1 MTLDFFIDP
10 SGIEQIKNHQ
20 CLSLEAELMK
30 EDNFLPAV
38 GFLLVCAFLPLLFLT
53 FMGCATPNLQVPKP
67 LPPIVKEYKHTSI
80 SGGIAGMKNTGV
92 NLEPGE
98 IYSILATG
106 SIDFWPRVTGYS
118 LSYGAPVDFKYHD
131 VRPELGW
138 PLIVRVG
145 EAPAFYP
152 FYNRNGFSRTN
163 YQSGP
168 IYLGYRSGKVNA
180 YGVPRNP
187 DEYRDDRG
195 AFSVDI
201 FVWKEADWVQIADF
215 LFQVVRKDPGNKPVA
230 DAHEEAERY
239 ASIERAEKQAAKEIE
254 KTEQQI
260 SELKKEPEPAG
271 KPVAQPS
278 PGEQQPTEA
287 LYKEDRIAQLQA
299 RLEKLVESQAQLEEM
314 KKELEEEKK
323 KTSHL
328 AEELGEKEKREQELL
343 TQLAQGAKNPP
354 VIMIA
359 SPKDGGT
366 LETKSTVLAGVVED
380 EQGIED
386 MEILIN
392 GKPMEQKAGRGL
404 RPQENAPS
412 RRIEFNEPISLQS
425 GENRIRVRAVNLGGF
440 ASEKTLVVKHVEL
453 RKNIWA
459 VVVGIND
466 YPHTR
471 RLKWAVNDA
480 KAFYRHL
487 VGVIQVPE
495 ENVTLLLNQDAS
507 LSRLRSTMGTHLK
520 KMAGKQ
526 DMVIIYFAGH
536 GATEKDVL
544 SPDGDGLEKYI
555 LPYDVDPEDLYASAL
570 PMREVSHIFY
580 RIQSQ
585 RIIFIADACY
595 SGASGGRTI
604 SLSGIRANIS
614 DAFLDRIATGK
625 GTVIMT
631 ASGANEVSAEEEKLQ
646 HGVFTFYLLEGLTG
660 AADADKDGLITV
672 DEIYQYVSVQVP
684 RATGQEQHPVKK
696 GMVEGRLILGI
707 IR

>member
-1 MTLDFFIDP
+1 
-10 SGIEQIKNHQ
+10 
-20 CLSLEAELMK
+20 MK
-30 EDNFLPAV
+30 KDNFLPA
-38 GFLLVCAFLPLLFLT
+38 GRYLLICAFLTLLLLT
-53 FMGCATPNLQVPKP
+53 LLGCATPSIQLPKP
-67 LPPIVKEYKHTSI
+67 LPPIVKEYKHTTVV
-80 SGGIAGMKNTGV
+80 GGSPGMKNTGV
-92 NLEPGE
+92 YLKPGDV
-98 IYSILATG
+98 YSILATG
-106 SIDFWPRVTGYS
+106 RIDYWGRRIM
-118 LSYGAPVDFKYHD
+118 SYPGAQAPPGFKYHD
-131 VRPELGW
+131 VRPEMGW
-138 PLIVRVG
+138 PLLVRIG
-145 EAPAFYP
+145 EHYTFNP
-152 FYNRNGFSRTN
+152 FYNRNGISRDVSQKTTLFG
-163 YQSGP
+163 YL
-168 IYLGYRSGKVNA
+168 YLGYRSGPMTA
-180 YGVPRNP
+180 AGEPLRP
-187 DEYRDDRG
+187 DEYKDDVG

-201 FVWKEADWVQIADF
+201 IVYKEADWIKIADF
-215 LFQVVRKDPGNKPVA
+215 LSQVVRKDPGNKPVA
-230 DAHEEAERY
+230 EAHEEAEKY
-239 ASIERAEKQAAKEIE
+239 ASIARAEKLAAKEIE

-260 SELKKEPEPAG
+260 SALKKEAVPTG
-271 KPVAQPS
+271 KPEAQPS
-278 PGEQQPTEA
+278 AGEQQPTEVFA
-287 LYKEDRIAQLQA
+287 KEDKIAQLQA
-299 RLEKLVESQAQLEEM
+299 RLEKLLESQTQLEEM

-323 KTSHL
+323 KTSLL
-328 AEELGEKEKREQELL
+328 AEELGEREKREQELL
-343 TQLAQGAKNPP
+343 TQLAQGVKNPP

-366 LETKSTVLAGVVED
+366 IEANSVLISGVAED
-380 EQGIED
+380 EQGIERL
-386 MEILIN
+386 EILIN
-392 GKPMEQKAGRGL
+392 GKPLEEKTGRGL
-404 RPQENAPS
+404 RLQKDALS
-412 RRIEFNEPISLQS
+412 RRIEFNEPLPLQP
-425 GENRIRVRAVNLGGF
+425 GENQIRVRAVDSDGF
-440 ASEKTLVVKHVEL
+440 TSEKTLVVSHVEL

-480 KAFYRHL
+480 RAFYRHL
-487 VGVIQVPE
+487 VDVIQVPD
-495 ENVTLLLNQDAS
+495 ENVTLLLNEDAG
-507 LSRLRSTMGTHLK
+507 LARLRSALGTHLK

-570 PMREVSHIFY
+570 PMREISHIFY

-585 RIIFIADACY
+585 RIIFIADSCY

-614 DAFLDRIATGK
+614 DAFLDRIAGGR

-631 ASGANEVSAEEEKLQ
+631 ASGANEVSAEDEKLQ
-646 HGVFTFYLLEGLTG
+646 HGVFTFYLLEGLAG

-696 GMVEGRLILGI
+696 GTVEGRLILGI

>member
-1 MTLDFFIDP
+1 
-10 SGIEQIKNHQ
+10 
-20 CLSLEAELMK
+20 MK
-30 EDNFLPAV
+30 KDNFLPAS
-38 GFLLVCAFLPLLFLT
+38 GFVLICACLTLLFLT
-53 FMGCATPNLQVPKP
+53 LPGCAKPNIQLPKP
-67 LPPIVKEYKHTSI
+67 LPPIIKEYKHTTI
-80 SGGIAGMKNTGV
+80 VGGNPGMKNTEV
-92 NLEPGE
+92 YLAPGE

-106 SIDFWPRVTGYS
+106 SIDYWRS
-118 LSYGAPVDFKYHD
+118 GAANFPGAQAPPGFKYHD

-145 EAPAFYP
+145 EQSAFYP
-152 FYNRNGFSRTN
+152 FYNRNGFSRMS

-168 IYLGYRSGKVNA
+168 IYLGYRSGPMSA

-195 AFSVDI
+195 EFSVDI

-215 LFQVVRKDPGNKPVA
+215 LSQVVRKDPGNKPVA

-239 ASIERAEKQAAKEIE
+239 ASIARAEKLAKKEIE

-260 SELKKEPEPAG
+260 SELKKEAG
-271 KPVAQPS
+271 QPGQPGAQPL
-278 PGEQQPTEA
+278 PGEQQPAEVFAKAAEKAAEA
-287 LYKEDRIAQLQA
+287 FAKEDKIAQLQE
-299 RLEKLVESQAQLEEM
+299 RLEKLLESQAQLDEM

-323 KTSHL
+323 KTSLL

-343 TQLAQGAKNPP
+343 TQLAQGVKNPP

-366 LETKSTVLAGVVED
+366 IEANSIRISGVAED
-380 EQGIED
+380 EQGIERL
-386 MEILIN
+386 EILIN
-392 GKPMEQKAGRGL
+392 GQPLEEKAGRGMRL
-404 RPQENAPS
+404 QKDASS
-412 RRIEFNEPISLQS
+412 RRIEFNEPLTLQA
-425 GENRIRVRAVNLGGF
+425 GENQIKVRAVDSDGF
-440 ASEKTLVVKHVEL
+440 SSEKTLVVRYVEL

-466 YPHTR
+466 YPNTR
-471 RLKWAVNDA
+471 QLKWAVNDA
-480 KAFYRHL
+480 RAFYRHL
-487 VGVIQVPE
+487 IDVMQVPH
-495 ENVTLLLNQDAS
+495 ENVTLLLNQDAG
-507 LSRLRSTMGTHLK
+507 LSRLRSTLGTHLK
-520 KMAGKQ
+520 KMAGKE

-631 ASGANEVSAEEEKLQ
+631 ASGANEVSAEDEKLQ
-646 HGVFTFYLLEGLTG
+646 HGVFTFYLLEGLAG
-660 AADADKDGLITV
+660 AADADKDGLISV

-696 GMVEGRLILGI
+696 GTVEGRLILGI

>member
-1 MTLDFFIDP
+1 MK
-10 SGIEQIKNHQ
+10 KN
-20 CLSLEAELMK
+20 K
-30 EDNFLPAV
+30 FLPAPGRLLICV
-38 GFLLVCAFLPLLFLT
+38 FLTLLFLT
-53 FMGCATPNLQVPKP
+53 LVGCATPNIQLPKP
-67 LPPIVKEYKHTSI
+67 LPPIVKEYKHVTV
-80 SGGIAGMKNTGV
+80 SGGSSGMKNTGV
-92 NLEPGE
+92 YLNKEDV
-98 IYSILATG
+98 YSILASG
-106 SIDFWPRVTGYS
+106 RIDYWGRRVTS
-118 LSYGAPVDFKYHD
+118 FPGAEAPPGFKYHD
-131 VRPELGW
+131 VRPEQGW
-138 PLIVRVG
+138 PFMVRVG
-145 EAPAFYP
+145 EDYAFNP
-152 FYNRNGFSRTN
+152 FLFTNGISRVSD
-163 YQSGP
+163 QSGHL
-168 IYLGYRSGKVNA
+168 YLGYRSGPMTGA
-180 YGVPRNP
+180 GEPLRP
-187 DEYRDDRG
+187 EEYRDDTG

-201 FVWKEADWVQIADF
+201 IVWREADWIKIADF
-215 LFQVVRKDPGNKPVA
+215 LSQLTLKDPGNKPVA
-230 DAHEEAERY
+230 DAHQDAERY
-239 ASIERAEKQAAKEIE
+239 ASLARAEKQAKTEIE

-260 SELKKEPEPAG
+260 SELKKEAEPAG
-271 KPVAQPS
+271 KPEAPPS
-278 PGEQQPTEA
+278 PKGKQPDEA
-287 LYKEDRIAQLQA
+287 VAKEDRIAQLQA
-299 RLEKLVESQAQLEEM
+299 RLEKLLESQAQLEEM

-323 KTSHL
+323 KTGLL
-328 AEELGEKEKREQELL
+328 AVELGEKEKREQELL
-343 TQLAQGAKNPP
+343 TQLAQGVKNPP

-366 LETKSTVLAGVVED
+366 IEANSIRISGVAED
-380 EQGIED
+380 EQGIERL
-386 MEILIN
+386 EILIN
-392 GKPMEQKAGRGL
+392 GQPLEEKAGRGMRL
-404 RPQENAPS
+404 QKDASS
-412 RRIEFNEPISLQS
+412 RRIEFNEPLTLQA
-425 GENRIRVRAVNLGGF
+425 GENQIKVRAVDSDGF
-440 ASEKTLVVKHVEL
+440 SSEKTLVVNHVEL

-480 KAFYRHL
+480 RAFYRHL
-487 VGVIQVPE
+487 IDVIQVPA
-495 ENVTLLLNQDAS
+495 ENVTLLLNQDAG
-507 LSRLRSTMGTHLK
+507 LSRLRSALGTHLK
-520 KMAGKQ
+520 KMAGKE

-570 PMREVSHIFY
+570 PMREISHIFY

-614 DAFLDRIATGK
+614 DAFLDRITGGK

-631 ASGANEVSAEEEKLQ
+631 ASGANEVSAEDEKLQ
-646 HGVFTFYLLEGLTG
+646 HGVFTFYLLEGLSG

-696 GMVEGRLILGI
+696 GTVEGRLILGI